1 MDSTIMFL
9 CKYGLQI
16 LPVRLSGGGRLKDV
30 LSSICN
36 RWNNLSV
43 GKFSVS
49 YAYEDGYCALQNKSD
64 FENMLFLFS
73 NSDRINAKV
82 EENEHSSRLIVG
94 STIDEVGDFD
104 EVDDDDVEHVD
115 RMDPAE
121 KCSKHAETRYLT
133 EAWADLIEGVG
144 QEFPLGVKEFRAVL
158 AKYAIENGF
167 MYRLVK
173 NDQLRVTAVCVVEGC
188 GWHVHAIINRTN
200 GVFHIKKCHNEHNCG
215 STYRTNKHKRVSSR
229 LIADEIAGLV
239 EKKPKTSP
247 IDMLDWFTDKYGLD
261 LCYHSA
267 WLGVEKARGG
277 LYGDYEGSF
286 DRLRWY
292 VEAARATNPGSVL
305 RLESDP
311 VTKEFSRLFVSFDA
325 CIKGFNY
332 CRPFLC
338 LDATHL
344 KGRFKGTLLAA
355 TGKDA
360 NQCLFPIA
368 YAICDAEND
377 ANWTWFLG
385 LLRSTLSIRP
395 ITFITD
401 RNAGLVNNIPVMF
414 PGCHHAYCLYHL
426 QFNLKDHFPGRF
438 RQGFR
443 NRLVEL
449 FNKCAYASSVSV
461 YKAAEE
467 EFYQYGGDKAR
478 TFIASVPIE
487 HWSNAYFK
495 GQRYGEMSSSA
506 VESFNN
512 WILKAREMPVFYL
525 VDELRRKIMKQMA
538 ARRVKSM
545 KWNSVICPKMDK
557 KLAYFINKGRSW
569 RIIMSKV
576 GLYEVR
582 CLPPKVVSLEERT
595 CSCGKWQSTGFLCR
609 HAVTVIIKAGGGEG
623 SLVDHM
629 DPLYLVDAYRRA
641 YEEPIYPVVESD
653 IPDFTTEGERVIN
666 PPRNRRPAGRPKVKR
681 IRSRGEES
689 YTRPNKCGRCHK
701 ASKHNRRTCKEPSD
715 V

>member
-1 MDSTIMFL
+1 MLFSLLVFYFVVCAGVMDSTIMFL

-82 EENEHSSRLIVG
+82 DENEHSSRLIVG
-94 STIDEVGDFD
+94 STIDEVSD
-104 EVDDDDVEHVD
+104 VDDEFEYVD
-115 RMDPAE
+115 RMDPTE
-121 KCSKHAETRYLT
+121 KYCKHAETRYLT
-133 EAWADLIEGVG
+133 EAWAHLIEGVG
-144 QEFPLGVKEFRAVL
+144 QEFPKGVKEFRAVL

-167 MYRLVK
+167 MYRFVK
-173 NDQLRVTAVCVVEGC
+173 NDQLRVTVVCVIERC
-188 GWHVHAIINRTN
+188 EWHVHAIVNRTS

-229 LIADEIAGLV
+229 LVADEIAGIV

-247 IDMLDWFTDKYGLD
+247 IDMLDMFTDKYGLD

-292 VEAARATNPGSVL
+292 VEAARATNPGSIL

-344 KGRFKGTLLAA
+344 KGRFKGPLLAA

-368 YAICDAEND
+368 FAICDAEND
-377 ANWTWFLG
+377 ANWVWFLG
-385 LLRSTLSIRP
+385 LLRSTLSPRP

-414 PGCHHAYCLYHL
+414 PGCHHAYCLYNL
-426 QFNLKDHFPGRF
+426 QFNLRDHFP
-438 RQGFR
+438 
-443 NRLVEL
+443 
-449 FNKCAYASSVSV
+449 
-461 YKAAEE
+461 
-467 EFYQYGGDKAR
+467 
-478 TFIASVPIE
+478 E
-487 HWSNAYFK
+487 HWSNAYSE

-538 ARRVKSM
+538 AMRVKSM
-545 KWNSVICPKMDK
+545 KWNSVLCPKMDK
-557 KLAYFINKGRSW
+557 KLARFINKGRSW
-569 RIIMSKV
+569 RIIMSKG
-576 GLYEVR
+576 GL
-582 CLPPKVVSLEERT
+582 
-595 CSCGKWQSTGFLCR
+595 
-609 HAVTVIIKAGGGEG
+609 HAATVIIKACGGEG
-623 SLVDHM
+623 NLVDHM
-629 DPLYLVDAYRRA
+629 DPLYLVDAYRHA

-653 IPDFTTEGERVIN
+653 IPDFTKEGDRVIN
-666 PPRNRRPAGRPKVKR
+666 PPRIGGQQVGPKLNAFVQGVKSHILGQINVGGATR
-681 IRSRGEES
+681 LRSTTEEHAKS
-689 YTRPNKCGRCHK
+689 QAIYERM
-701 ASKHNRRTCKEPSD
+701 S
-715 V
+715 

>member
-1 MDSTIMFL
+1 MFI
-9 CKYGLQI
+9 CKYGLEI
-16 LPVRLSGGGRLKDV
+16 FPVRLSGGGRLKDV

-36 RWNNLSV
+36 RWKNLSV
-43 GKFSVS
+43 G
-49 YAYEDGYCALQNKSD
+49 
-64 FENMLFLFS
+64 S
-73 NSDRINAKV
+73 NCDRINAKV
-82 EENEHSSRLIVG
+82 DENEHSSRLIVG
-94 STIDEVGDFD
+94 STIDEMDDVD
-104 EVDDDDVEHVD
+104 EVVDDEVEYVD
-115 RMDPAE
+115 GMDPAE
-121 KCSKHAETRYLT
+121 KYCKHTKTRYLT
-133 EAWADLIEGVG
+133 EAWANLIEGVG
-144 QEFPLGVKEFRAVL
+144 QEFPKGVKEFRAVL
-158 AKYAIENGF
+158 AKYVIENGF
-167 MYRLVK
+167 MYRFVK
-173 NDQLRVTAVCVVEGC
+173 NDLLRVTAICVITGC
-188 GWHVHAIINRTN
+188 EWKVHAILNRTN

-229 LIADEIAGLV
+229 LVANEIAGIV

-247 IDMLDWFTDKYGLD
+247 IDMQDWFTDKYGLD
-261 LCYHSA
+261 LCYHNA
-267 WLGVEKARGG
+267 WLGVEKARGE

-355 TGKDA
+355 TGKDT

-377 ANWTWFLG
+377 VNWTWFLG
-385 LLRSTLSIRP
+385 LLRSTLSTRP
-395 ITFITD
+395 VTFITD
-401 RNAGLVNNIPVMF
+401 RNTGLVNNIPVMF

-438 RQGFR
+438 RKGFQ

-467 EFYQYGGDKAR
+467 DFYQFGGDKAR
-478 TFIASVPIE
+478 TFIASVPKE

-538 ARRVKSM
+538 DRRVKSM
-545 KWNSVICPKMDK
+545 KWNSVICPNMDK
-557 KLAYFINKGRSW
+557 KLARFIKKGRSW
-569 RIIMSKV
+569 RIIMSK
-576 GLYEVR
+576 GSLYEVR
-582 CLPPKVVSLEERT
+582 CLPPKVVSVEERT
-595 CSCGKWQSTGFLCR
+595 CSCGKWQSTGFICR
-609 HAVTVIIKAGGGEG
+609 HAATVIIKACGGEG
-623 SLVDHM
+623 TLVDHM
-629 DPLYLVDAYRRA
+629 DLLYLVDAYRRA

-653 IPDFTTEGERVIN
+653 IPDFTNGGERVIN
-666 PPRNRRPAGRPKVKR
+666 PPRNRQPAGRPKVKR

-715 V
+715 I

>member
-1 MDSTIMFL
+1 MEDCGIEFLSIFLVTSIYKFSPLRCEDLQLGTKSEFIVMDSTVMFI

-16 LPVRLSGGGRLKDV
+16 FLMRLSGGGKLKDV
-30 LSSICN
+30 LSSICS
-36 RWNNLSV
+36 RWKNLSI
-43 GKFSVS
+43 G
-49 YAYEDGYCALQNKSD
+49 
-64 FENMLFLFS
+64 S
-73 NSDRINAKV
+73 NCDRINTKV
-82 EENEHSSRLIVG
+82 DENEHSSRLIVG
-94 STIDEVGDFD
+94 STIDEVDDVD
-104 EVDDDDVEHVD
+104 EVVDDEVEYVD
-115 RMDPAE
+115 GMDPAE
-121 KCSKHAETRYLT
+121 KYCKHTETRYLT
-133 EAWADLIEGVG
+133 EAWANLIKGVG
-144 QEFPLGVKEFRAVL
+144 QEFPK
-158 AKYAIENGF
+158 
-167 MYRLVK
+167 
-173 NDQLRVTAVCVVEGC
+173 GC
-188 GWHVHAIINRTN
+188 EWKVHAILNRTN

-215 STYRTNKHKRVSSR
+215 STYRTNKHKRVLSR
-229 LIADEIAGLV
+229 LVANEIAGIV
-239 EKKPKTSP
+239 EKKSKTSP
-247 IDMLDWFTDKYGLD
+247 IDMQDWFTDKYGLD
-261 LCYHSA
+261 LCYHNA
-267 WLGVEKARGG
+267 WLGVEKARGE

-292 VEAARATNPGSVL
+292 VEAARATNPRSVL

-355 TGKDA
+355 TEKDA

-377 ANWTWFLG
+377 ANWTWFIG
-385 LLRSTLSIRP
+385 LLRSTLSTCP

-401 RNAGLVNNIPVMF
+401 RNAGLVNNIPIMF

-438 RQGFR
+438 RKGFR
-443 NRLVEL
+443 NKLVEL

-467 EFYQYGGDKAR
+467 DFYQFGGDKAR
-478 TFIASVPIE
+478 TFIASVPKE

-495 GQRYGEMSSSA
+495 GQRYDEMSSSA

-512 WILKAREMPVFYL
+512 WILKAREMAVFYL

-545 KWNSVICPKMDK
+545 KWNSVICPNMDK
-557 KLAYFINKGRSW
+557 KHTA
-569 RIIMSKV
+569 
-576 GLYEVR
+576 
-582 CLPPKVVSLEERT
+582 
-595 CSCGKWQSTGFLCR
+595 
-609 HAVTVIIKAGGGEG
+609 TVIIKACGGEG
-623 SLVDHM
+623 TLVDHM

-653 IPDFTTEGERVIN
+653 IPDFTKEGDQVIN
-666 PPRNRRPAGRPKVKR
+666 PPRNRQPAGRPKVKR
-681 IRSRGEES
+681 VRSKGEES
-689 YTRPNKCGRCHK
+689 YTRPNKCGRYTIYNHDLDSRTADLYTFRFTHSVTK
-701 ASKHNRRTCKEPSD
+701 AFRTSDVVKLDSITASKQLHNKQQNSSNLASEYRETAADEIAAI
-715 V
+715 